1 MVQLKDVGTFMNS
14 YESWTIS
21 DPKHMKQWMDLKKLH
36 NRSTLKRSWERWN
49 SEKLNLG
56 KSNNG

>member
-1 MVQLKDVGTFMNS
+1 
-14 YESWTIS
+14 
-21 DPKHMKQWMDLKKLH
+21 LH

-56 KSNNG
+56 KSNNGWKKMVQWMISG